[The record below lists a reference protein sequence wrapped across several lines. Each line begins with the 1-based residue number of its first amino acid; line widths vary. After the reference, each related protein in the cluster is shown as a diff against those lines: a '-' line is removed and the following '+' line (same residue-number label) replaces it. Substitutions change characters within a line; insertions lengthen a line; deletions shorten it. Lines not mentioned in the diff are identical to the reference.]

1 MLYVDILM
9 VVSSILASKILS
21 VNVLQIAQDSNGASD
36 TIITQLQGTS
46 VAILFH
52 QACTLVNALVVMG
65 NSIKTILPKPRMIW
79 LQNQLI
85 LGGHVIQ
92 KYQVSFI

>member
-9 VVSSILASKILS
+9 GVFSILASDAS
-21 VNVLQIAQDSNGASD
+21 VNVLQIAQDSIGASD

-52 QACTLVNALVVMG
+52 RVG
-65 NSIKTILPKPRMIW
+65 I
-79 LQNQLI
+79 
-85 LGGHVIQ
+85 
-92 KYQVSFI
+92 